1 MRLIVKM
8 LNRTVKVN
16 NIVANCD
23 FKKGY
28 DVSAVANKMNVIT
41 EMMNAIA
48 KMVNVIAKMN
58 AIVKTR
64 NGISKTVNKNA
75 N

>member
-1 MRLIVKM
+1 MQLIAKM
-8 LNRTVKVN
+8 LSRTIKVN

-23 FKKGY
+23 FKRGY

-48 KMVNVIAKMN
+48 KMVNVIEK
-58 AIVKTR
+58 
-64 NGISKTVNKNA
+64 
-75 N
+75 